1 MYKFLL
7 NSCTYLLL
15 NEAMEISQYFPRF
28 LIIALC
34 LTLSC
39 DKVDLKHDN
48 SQVEAK
54 LSLQNLS
61 KFTYVAIKHTGPY
74 EDFDLLKEEFLYEV
88 KKQQIIS
95 TGAPFVIYY
104 NNPENTKPNNLQWE
118 IGVPTAEG
126 TMVKEPLVLKSWVH
140 ERIAKVEKD
149 EETPITRNIYPL
161 IFEQVSEKNLTY
173 QGPTA
178 VRILSNIENDTSQ
191 TGKTEIWIPLV
202 DNSQL
207 AD

>member
-1 MYKFLL
+1 
-7 NSCTYLLL
+7 
-15 NEAMEISQYFPRF
+15 METSQYFFKF
-28 LIIALC
+28 LAIAFC

-39 DKVDLKHDN
+39 DKVDLKHDKTP
-48 SQVEAK
+48 VEAK
-54 LSLQNLS
+54 LSLQSLS
-61 KFTYVAIKHTGPY
+61 KFTYVAIRHTGPY
-74 EDFDLLKEEFLYEV
+74 EDFDLLKEEFLFEI

-95 TGAPFVIYY
+95 TGPPFVIYY
-104 NNPENTKPNNLQWE
+104 NNPDNTKPNDLQWE

-126 TMVKEPLVLKSWVH
+126 TMVKEPLAIRNWVY

-161 IFEQVSEKNLTY
+161 IFEQINEKNLTY

-178 VRILSNIENDTSQ
+178 VRILRNIENDSSQ

-202 DNSQL
+202 ESGQL